1 MQFALECYYSHKY
14 THHFLNQGC
23 GHSRL
28 ESENEHLEG
37 HAFGFKDSSSK
48 FRTIM
53 AYNCKEK
60 WCPRIQH
67 FSTNNPNIQY
77 DQSIIGDALHDNVK
91 QINSVSTHVASF
103 RNSAGYTNPLVEP
116 TGSPIM
122 SPSPTTS
129 PTGTPTSSPTLT
141 LTSPPT
147 EHPTKSIFPKQS
159 PTDITC
165 NTNDVIFSVEVETD
179 GYETDIIWYFTNIR
193 KEKVS
198 HHSTDFKSF
207 DKVNMCAWSGNCY
220 TFTING
226 AGHHVQYKVYVDGE
240 IVVSGT
246 TFDKIAIH
254 NISVDRKKKFNI
266 GSSQQKGCF
275 WLKRKEEKVGY
286 FCDKY
291 LKLRDKCP
299 ETCGTCNF

>member
-1 MQFALECYYSHKY
+1 
-14 THHFLNQGC
+14 
-23 GHSRL
+23 
-28 ESENEHLEG
+28 
-37 HAFGFKDSSSK
+37 
-48 FRTIM
+48 
-53 AYNCKEK
+53 
-60 WCPRIQH
+60 
-67 FSTNNPNIQY
+67 
-77 DQSIIGDALHDNVK
+77 
-91 QINSVSTHVASF
+91 
-103 RNSAGYTNPLVEP
+103 
-116 TGSPIM
+116 
-122 SPSPTTS
+122 
-129 PTGTPTSSPTLT
+129 
-141 LTSPPT
+141 
-147 EHPTKSIFPKQS
+147 
-159 PTDITC
+159 
-165 NTNDVIFSVEVETD
+165 
-179 GYETDIIWYFTNIR
+179 
-193 KEKVS
+193 
-198 HHSTDFKSF
+198 
-207 DKVNMCAWSGNCY
+207 MCAWSGNCY